1 MRGDAPEPELLLDIV
16 IDDNMYVDVKDVIDN
31 MLLAE
36 AEGLAIISF
45 IFADCCYI
53 GVVAAVWD

>member
-1 MRGDAPEPELLLDIV
+1 MRGDAPALDSIV
-16 IDDNMYVDVKDVIDN
+16 NDDDICVDAYNVFDI

-53 GVVAAVWD
+53 GAVVTDL

>member
-1 MRGDAPEPELLLDIV
+1 MRGDAPALDSIV
-16 IDDNMYVDVKDVIDN
+16 NDDDICVDAYDVIDI